1 LVDIF
6 LGLPSYVAKRALVA
20 IALIIFV
27 GTLNFAI
34 LHLAPGGPETVF
46 LNPRITPA
54 AKALILKQY
63 GLDKPIQEQYF
74 LYLAGMVTGK
84 WGLSYFY
91 TEPAFDVV
99 VARIPATLLLMVPSL
114 ILTVLIGILMGILSV
129 RRPYTFLDRFLSS
142 FAFFFYS
149 MPVFWLGFILLT
161 VFAVFLHVLP
171 AGGMTSITATNF
183 DVLDYLQHLILPMTT
198 LTLINLANF
207 SLLVRSSMIEVL
219 DQNYIMTARGK
230 GLSERLVFYRHAL
243 RNGLLPTVTMIGLFI
258 GSILTGA
265 ILTETVFS
273 WPGLGSL
280 TYDSISRRDYP
291 VVLALFFIFSILTIF
306 SNLTTDIVY
315 GLLDPRITYD

>member
-1 LVDIF
+1 M
-6 LGLPSYVAKRALVA
+6 PAYVAKRALIA
-20 IALIIFV
+20 IALVLVV

-34 LHLAPGGPETVF
+34 LHFAPGGPETIF

-54 AKALILKQY
+54 ARALILKSF
-63 GLDKPIQEQYF
+63 GLDRPIQEQYL
-74 LYLAGMVTGK
+74 LYLEGMVTGN

-91 TEPAFDVV
+91 TESAFNV
-99 VARIPATLLLMVPSL
+99 VASRIPATLLLMVPSL
-114 ILTVLIGILMGILSV
+114 ILTVLVGILMGILSV
-129 RRPYTFLDRFLSS
+129 RRPYSFVDRFLSS

-161 VFAVFLHVLP
+161 FFAVTLGVLP
-171 AGGMTSITATNF
+171 AGGMTSITTTGF
-183 DVLDYLQHLILPMTT
+183 DVVDYLRHLVLPMTA
-198 LTLINLANF
+198 LTLINLASF

-219 DQNYIMTARGK
+219 DQNYIVTARGK
-230 GLSERLVFYRHAL
+230 GLSERMVFYRHAL
-243 RNGLLPTVTMIGLFI
+243 RNGLLPTVTMLGLFV

-280 TYDSISRRDYP
+280 TFDSISRRDYP
-291 VVLALFFIFSILTIF
+291 VVLALFFIFSILTIL
-306 SNLTTDIVY
+306 SNLITDIVY

>member
-1 LVDIF
+1 M
-6 LGLPSYVAKRALVA
+6 A
-20 IALIIFV
+20 IALIVVV

-54 AKALILKQY
+54 ARALILKTF
-63 GLDKPIQEQYF
+63 GLDKPLHEQYL
-74 LYLAGMVTGK
+74 LYLQGMVTGN

-91 TEPAFDVV
+91 SEPAFKV
-99 VARIPATLLLMVPSL
+99 VASRIPATLLLMVPSL
-114 ILTVLIGILMGILSV
+114 ILTVLIGILMGILSS
-129 RRPYTFLDRFLSS
+129 RKPFSLLDRFLSS

-149 MPVFWLGFILLT
+149 MPVFWLGFVLLT
-161 VFAVFLHVLP
+161 VFSLYLRVVP
-171 AGGMTSITATNF
+171 AGGMTSITATSFNI
-183 DVLDYLQHLILPMTT
+183 LDYLWHLILPVTA

-207 SLLVRSSMIEVL
+207 SLLVRSSMLEVL

-230 GLSERLVFYRHAL
+230 GLPERLVFYRHAL
-243 RNGLLPTVTMIGLFI
+243 RNGLLPTVTMLGLFI

-280 TYDSISRRDYP
+280 TFDSIVRRDYP
-291 VVLALFFIFSILTIF
+291 IVLALFFLFSIFTIF
-306 SNLTTDIVY
+306 SNLITDVIY
-315 GLLDPRITYD
+315 GFLDPRITYD

>member
-1 LVDIF
+1 M
-6 LGLPSYVAKRALVA
+6 GLPTYIAKRALVA
-20 IALIIFV
+20 IALIIVV
-27 GTLNFAI
+27 GSLNFAI

-54 AKALILKQY
+54 AKALILKQF
-63 GLDKPIQEQYF
+63 GLDKPIQDQYF
-74 LYLAGMVTGK
+74 LYLEGMVTGK

-91 TEPAFDVV
+91 SESAFTVI
-99 VARIPATLLLMVPSL
+99 ASRIPATLLLMVPSL
-114 ILTVLIGILMGILSV
+114 ILTVVIGIVMGILSV
-129 RRPYTFLDRFLSS
+129 RRPYSLLDRFLSS

-161 VFAVFLHVLP
+161 VFAVFVHVLP
-171 AGGMTSITATNF
+171 AGGMTSITATGF
-183 DVLDYLQHLILPMTT
+183 GIIDYLWHLILPVTA
-198 LTLINLANF
+198 LTLINIANF

-243 RNGLLPTVTMIGLFI
+243 RNGLLPTVTMLGLFV
-258 GSILTGA
+258 GSLLTGA

-280 TYDSISRRDYP
+280 TFDSISRRDYP

-306 SNLTTDIVY
+306 SNLITDIVY

>member
-1 LVDIF
+1 M
-6 LGLPSYVAKRALVA
+6 GLPSYIAKRALVA
-20 IALIIFV
+20 MVLIVIV
-27 GTLNFAI
+27 GTLNFVI

-46 LNPRITPA
+46 LNPRITPMA
-54 AKALILKQY
+54 RALILKQF
-63 GLDKPIQEQYF
+63 GLDKPIQEQYL
-74 LYLAGMVTGK
+74 LYLEGMVTGR

-91 TEPAFDVV
+91 NEPAFDVILS
-99 VARIPATLLLMVPSL
+99 RIPATLLLMVPSL
-114 ILTVLIGILMGILSV
+114 ILTVSLGILMGILSV
-129 RRPYTFLDRFLSS
+129 RKLYSFRDRFLSS

-161 VFAVFLHVLP
+161 VFAVFVHVLP
-171 AGGMTSITATNF
+171 ASGMTSITATSF
-183 DVLDYLQHLILPMTT
+183 DPLDYLWHLILPMSA

-230 GLSERLVFYRHAL
+230 GLSERLVFFRHAL
-243 RNGLLPTVTMIGLFI
+243 RNGLLPTVTMLGLFV

-280 TYDSISRRDYP
+280 TYDSITRRDYP
-291 VVLALFFIFSILTIF
+291 VVLALFFMFSILTIF
-306 SNLTTDIVY
+306 SNLITDIVY
-315 GLLDPRITYD
+315 GVLDPRITYE

>member
-1 LVDIF
+1 
-6 LGLPSYVAKRALVA
+6 
-20 IALIIFV
+20 
-27 GTLNFAI
+27 
-34 LHLAPGGPETVF
+34 
-46 LNPRITPA
+46 
-54 AKALILKQY
+54 
-63 GLDKPIQEQYF
+63 
-74 LYLAGMVTGK
+74 MVTGK

-91 TEPAFDVV
+91 TVPAFDVI
-99 VARIPATLLLMVPSL
+99 ASRIPATLLLMVPSL

-171 AGGMTSITATNF
+171 AGGMTSITAAGF
-183 DVLDYLQHLILPMTT
+183 DVLDYLQHLILPVTA

-243 RNGLLPTVTMIGLFI
+243 RNGLLPTVTMLGLFI

-306 SNLTTDIVY
+306 SNLITDIVY

>member
-1 LVDIF
+1 M
-6 LGLPSYVAKRALVA
+6 GLPTYVAKRALVA
-20 IALIIFV
+20 LALVVVV

-54 AKALILKQY
+54 AKALILKQF

-74 LYLAGMVTGK
+74 LYLEGMVTGN

-91 TEPAFDVV
+91 SESAFKVI
-99 VARIPATLLLMVPSL
+99 ASRIPATLLLMVPSL
-114 ILTVLIGILMGILSV
+114 ILTVLVGILMGILSV
-129 RRPYTFLDRFLSS
+129 RKPYSFLDRFLSS

-161 VFAVFLHVLP
+161 VFAVFVHVLP
-171 AGGMTSITATNF
+171 AGGMTSITSTGF
-183 DVLDYLQHLILPMTT
+183 DVLDYLWHLILPLTA

-243 RNGLLPTVTMIGLFI
+243 RNGLLPTVTMLGLFV

-291 VVLALFFIFSILTIF
+291 IVLALFFIFSILTIF
-306 SNLTTDIVY
+306 SNLITDIVY

>member
-1 LVDIF
+1 
-6 LGLPSYVAKRALVA
+6 
-20 IALIIFV
+20 
-27 GTLNFAI
+27 
-34 LHLAPGGPETVF
+34 LAPGGPETVF

-54 AKALILKQY
+54 GRALILKSF
-63 GLDKPIQEQYF
+63 GLDKPIQEQYL
-74 LYLAGMVTGK
+74 LYLEGMVTGN

-91 TEPAFDVV
+91 GQPAFQVIA
-99 VARIPATLLLMVPSL
+99 ARVPATLLLMVPSL
-114 ILTVLIGILMGILSV
+114 ILTFLIGILMGILSA
-129 RRPYTFLDRFLSS
+129 RRPFSGQDRFLSS

-161 VFAVFLHVLP
+161 VFSLYLKVLP
-171 AGGMTSITATNF
+171 AGGMTSITSRGFNI
-183 DVLDYLQHLILPMTT
+183 LDYLWHLILPVTA
-198 LTLINLANF
+198 LTLVNLANF
-207 SLLVRSSMIEVL
+207 SLLVRSSMLEVL

-243 RNGLLPTVTMIGLFI
+243 RNGLLPTVTMLGLFV

-280 TYDSISRRDYP
+280 TFDSIVRRDYP

-306 SNLTTDIVY
+306 SNLITDIIY
-315 GLLDPRITYD
+315 GVLDPRITYD

>member
-1 LVDIF
+1 
-6 LGLPSYVAKRALVA
+6 LGLPAYIAKRVLVA
-20 IALIIFV
+20 VGLIVVV

-54 AKALILKQY
+54 ARALILKSY
-63 GLDKPIQEQYF
+63 GLDRPIQEQYF
-74 LYLAGMVTGK
+74 LYLAGMVTGN

-91 TEPAFDVV
+91 TEPAFNII
-99 VARIPATLLLMVPSL
+99 ASRIPATLLLMGPSL
-114 ILTVLIGILMGILSV
+114 ILTVSIGLLMGILSV
-129 RRPYTFLDRFLSS
+129 KRPYSLLDRLLSS
-142 FAFFFYS
+142 TAFFLYS

-161 VFAVFLHVLP
+161 VFAVFVHVLP
-171 AGGMTSITATNF
+171 AGGMTSITATGFN
-183 DVLDYLQHLILPMTT
+183 VLDYLWHLILPVTA

-207 SLLVRSSMIEVL
+207 SLLVRSSMLEVL

-230 GLSERLVFYRHAL
+230 GLSDRLVFYRHAL
-243 RNGLLPTVTMIGLFI
+243 RNGLLPTVTMLGLFV

-280 TYDSISRRDYP
+280 TFDSISRRDYP
-291 VVLALFFIFSILTIF
+291 IVLALFFMFSILTIF
-306 SNLTTDIVY
+306 SNLITDIVY
-315 GLLDPRITYD
+315 GVLDPRITYD